1 MHKLVPVLALIA
13 TVPISIK
20 VLVAAELH
28 SAGPLSVPAALGIH
42 GPSAVVL
49 VGGMGGG
56 GAGGGMGGGGMGGMG
71 AGSMGGGGMGGGGM
85 GAGTMGGGMGVGRTG
100 GGMGGGTT
108 GGGNLPQNS
117 VEPANYTYECVTPG
131 GQCFF
136 AAPAALR
143 SSSLR
148 AGARCSCSQ
157 GQAEGRV

>member
-1 MHKLVPVLALIA
+1 MHKLVTVLALIA

-56 GAGGGMGGGGMGGMG
+56 GA
-71 AGSMGGGGMGGGGM
+71 
-85 GAGTMGGGMGVGRTG
+85 G

>member
-56 GAGGGMGGGGMGGMG
+56 GA
-71 AGSMGGGGMGGGGM
+71 
-85 GAGTMGGGMGVGRTG
+85 G

-157 GQAEGRV
+157 GQAEGRVK

>member
-56 GAGGGMGGGGMGGMG
+56 GAGAGMGGGGMGGMG
-71 AGSMGGGGMGGGGM
+71 AGS
-85 GAGTMGGGMGVGRTG
+85 MGGGMGVGRTG

-117 VEPANYTYECVTPG
+117 VEPANYTYECITPG

-157 GQAEGRV
+157 GQAEGRVK

>member
-85 GAGTMGGGMGVGRTG
+85 GAGTLGGGMGVGRTG

-108 GGGNLPQNS
+108 GGGNLPQ
-117 VEPANYTYECVTPG
+117 
-131 GQCFF
+131 
-136 AAPAALR
+136 
-143 SSSLR
+143 
-148 AGARCSCSQ
+148 
-157 GQAEGRV
+157 

>member
-56 GAGGGMGGGGMGGMG
+56 GAGGGMGGGGAGGGMGGGGMGGMG

-85 GAGTMGGGMGVGRTG
+85 VGGGMGAGTMGGGMG
-100 GGMGGGTT
+100 
-108 GGGNLPQNS
+108 
-117 VEPANYTYECVTPG
+117 
-131 GQCFF
+131 
-136 AAPAALR
+136 
-143 SSSLR
+143 
-148 AGARCSCSQ
+148 
-157 GQAEGRV
+157 